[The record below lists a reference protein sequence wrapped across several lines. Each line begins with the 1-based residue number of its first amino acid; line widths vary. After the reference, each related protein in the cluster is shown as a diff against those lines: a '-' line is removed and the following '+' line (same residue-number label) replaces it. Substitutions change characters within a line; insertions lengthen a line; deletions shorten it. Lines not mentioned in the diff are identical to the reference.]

1 MEITKGKK
9 VDGRNIESV
18 LRKLSRPLKDSEVE
32 WRVGR
37 SINDTTVTALCYIN
51 ARTVDD
57 RLDEAVGP
65 ENWQNSFVETDKKNI
80 ATISIKINGEWISK
94 SDGAG
99 DTKVE
104 ADKGGLSD
112 AHKRA
117 AVKWGIGRHLYDL
130 GDTKIELK
138 PGYNPPATASISP
151 GRIIRKKVGSD
162 WRHGVA
168 PSLQENLQ
176 FHLYSYDELVSHIEH
191 DLTRREA
198 RIRVVLKRE
207 KVEKS
212 EAAAVVEAASAVWEK
227 DEVKKNGMSIF
238 DVKTNNEVLKITS
251 NRMVKWSE
259 AGVFWDMVE
268 KYSKWV
274 VETDRGINS
283 PQKKVSDE

>member
-1 MEITKGKK
+1 MKL
-9 VDGRNIESV
+9 DGRNIESALGK
-18 LRKLSRPLKDSEVE
+18 LRRPLKDSEVE

-57 RLDEAVGP
+57 RLDDAVGP
-65 ENWQNSFVETDKKNI
+65 ENWQNSFIETDKKNI
-80 ATISIKINGEWISK
+80 ATISVKVNGEWISK

-104 ADKGGLSD
+104 GSKGGLSD

-130 GDTKIELK
+130 GDTKVELK
-138 PGYNPPATASISP
+138 PGYNPPNMGTIEP
-151 GRIIRKKVGSD
+151 GRIIRKKSGSS
-162 WRHGVA
+162 WYCGVA

-176 FHLYSYDELVSHIEH
+176 FHLYSYEELVSHIQP
-191 DLTRREA
+191 DLNRRAA

-212 EAAAVVEAASAVWEK
+212 EAAVVIEAASAVWEK
-227 DEVKKNGMSIF
+227 GEVKKNGMSIL
-238 DVKTNNEVLKITS
+238 DVKTNNEVVKITS

-274 VETDRGINS
+274 IDTGRGVK
-283 PQKKVSDE
+283 PTLSDGGGSDGQNKP